1 MPKKTGSEKSKK
13 PKNKKQKANDE
24 KLSVGS
30 QSPLRTIKV
39 HPHFA
44 NAITSLKKLAPEEL
58 TEIKNLAS
66 TEFAESGQS
75 TGCWLSDSGGQ
86 QHCVNL
92 PPDVCTRKG
101 GISVP
106 TKCPSS

>member
-1 MPKKTGSEKSKK
+1 MAKKAK
-13 PKNKKQKANDE
+13 PERIKRTRKQKLKGK
-24 KLSVGS
+24 KLT
-30 QSPLRTIKV
+30 LTTIKV

-44 NAITSLKKLAPEEL
+44 RAIASLERFAPEEIE
-58 TEIKNLAS
+58 EIKKSAGAD
-66 TEFAESGQS
+66 FAEGAQA

-92 PPDVCTRKG
+92 PPDVCARKG

-106 TKCPSS
+106 TKCPMT

>member
-1 MPKKTGSEKSKK
+1 MPKKTRSAKGRK
-13 PKNKKQKANDE
+13 PKTKKQKANGK
-24 KLSVGS
+24 KLSLGS
-30 QSPLRTIKV
+30 RNPLRTIKV

-44 NAITSLKKLAPEEL
+44 NAIASLKKLAPEEL
-58 TEIKNLAS
+58 EGIKKLAS
-66 TEFAESGQS
+66 TEFAEGGQS

-92 PPDVCTRKG
+92 PPDVCARKG

-106 TKCPSS
+106 TRCPNN

>member
-1 MPKKTGSEKSKK
+1 MANRTKSG
-13 PKNKKQKANDE
+13 KNKKAKTNKRKARG
-24 KLSVGS
+24 KKSSLQLGS
-30 QSPLRTIKV
+30 PFQTIKV

-44 NAITSLKKLAPEEL
+44 RAIASLKKFSSEEL
-58 TEIKNLAS
+58 DEIKTLAG
-66 TEFAESGQS
+66 TVTAGSGNS

-92 PPDVCTRKG
+92 PPAVCTSKG

-106 TKCPSS
+106 TKCPIA